1 MSRSN
6 WQALWLVQS
15 QQRGWLA
22 CLLWPVSLAYAGLMT
37 LRRTLYAL
45 GVFKTHRVRVAV
57 IVIGNVVVGGA
68 GKTPTVIA
76 VVNHLRD
83 LGWRPGVVSRGHGR
97 RSREV
102 VDVTADTPPDDSG
115 DEPALIHGST
125 GVPVFVAA
133 SRVAA
138 AHALLDAHPEVNV
151 LVCDDGLQH
160 WALHRDVQVVV
171 FDDRGTGN
179 GWLLPAG
186 LLREAWPR
194 QSPAKDLVLLQHRE
208 DTPAPTLINAPGTQ
222 QFNATRR
229 LASHAVGPDGER
241 MPLQTLRTHRLTA
254 VAGIARPSVF
264 FDMLR
269 AAGVQPEHK
278 VGLPDHADAADYAAL
293 LQDPERTLICTEKD
307 AVKLRPLLA
316 GTQATRSPKVW
327 AVPLEMTP
335 DPAFFRALTQR
346 LQERQRAP

>member
-15 QQRGWLA
+15 QKRGWLA
-22 CLLWPVSLAYAGLMT
+22 CLLWPVSLAYAGLMA

-45 GVFKTHRVRVAV
+45 GVFKSHRVKVAV

-83 LGWRPGVVSRGHGR
+83 KGWRPGVVSRGHGR

-102 VDVTADTPPDDSG
+102 VEVTTDTPPDDSG

-125 GVPVFVAA
+125 GAPVCVAA

-138 AHALLDAHPEVNV
+138 ARALLGAHPEVNV

-186 LLREAWPR
+186 LLRETWPR
-194 QSPAKDLVLLQHRE
+194 QSPVAELVLMQHRE
-208 DTPAPTLINAPGTQ
+208 DTPAPTLVNAPGTQ

-229 LASHAVGPDGER
+229 LAPHAVGPDGER
-241 MPLQTLRTHRLTA
+241 MPLQMLSTHRLTA

-264 FDMLR
+264 FAMLR
-269 AAGVQPEHK
+269 AAGVQPESE
-278 VGLPDHADAADYAAL
+278 VGLPDHAEAADYAAL

-316 GTQATRSPKVW
+316 RTPANRRPKVW
-327 AVPLEMTP
+327 AVALEMTP
-335 DPAFFRALTQR
+335 DPAFFRVLTQR
-346 LQERQRAP
+346 LRERLRAP